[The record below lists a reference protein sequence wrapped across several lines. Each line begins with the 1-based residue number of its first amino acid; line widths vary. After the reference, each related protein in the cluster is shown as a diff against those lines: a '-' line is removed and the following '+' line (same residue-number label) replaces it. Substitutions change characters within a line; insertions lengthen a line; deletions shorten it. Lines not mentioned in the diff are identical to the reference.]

1 MSQIHC
7 ENVNELF
14 DIVGLEALDGAVKSC
29 IPTSSVL
36 KQELHLQ
43 LLQKEIQN
51 MKEKDKSEA
60 NEKFQKSLK
69 QSKLRLEIKKM
80 TLWRHLPMR
89 TYRFNRHLKRVDGNS
104 CQSP

>member
-1 MSQIHC
+1 M
-7 ENVNELF
+7 NELF
-14 DIVGLEALDGAVKSC
+14 ELVGLEALDGAVKSC

-69 QSKLRLEIKKM
+69 QAKLRYDFM
-80 TLWRHLPMR
+80 TSPDGKNLIAV
-89 TYRFNRHLKRVDGNS
+89 FKRVDGNS
-104 CQSP
+104 SQSD

>member
-1 MSQIHC
+1 M
-7 ENVNELF
+7 
-14 DIVGLEALDGAVKSC
+14 GLEALDSAVKSC

-69 QSKLRLEIKKM
+69 QAKLRYDFIMSAAGKK
-80 TLWRHLPMR
+80 LIDV
-89 TYRFNRHLKRVDGNS
+89 FKRVDGNS
-104 CQSP
+104 RESD